1 MSKKL
6 FITILVLCFSFIFL
20 GCQSESE
27 KSDGNNEVEV
37 KNDKPK
43 GKKQEEEKN
52 KPLSEYPELASA
64 PEAPK
69 TMEEVINFPAG
80 MFATDDFDEGNE
92 EVIGEVRKLPAIKGN
107 VDQEVLEAYWNQL
120 LALFAVDYKD
130 PQVILEKLK
139 AKSFG
144 SPEIEDPRY
153 QFKDN
158 LNVEIILDASGSMK
172 AQVNGRTKMDLAKEA
187 INTFTSSLPK
197 EAKVALRVYGHKG
210 TGSDADKEL
219 SCNANEKIYDFQS
232 YDQNKLGEALKSV
245 EAKGWT
251 PVAAS
256 LKEAQKDLSQ
266 FPAEKNTNIIFLVS
280 DGIETCDGEPVVV
293 AKSLK
298 ESNVNPI
305 VNIIGFDVDAEGQK
319 QLQEVAESAA
329 GSYANVYDLDE
340 LNKEF
345 NRAEEIAQ
353 QWNEWKKKALS
364 ENDLQQYLNT
374 SEIYEFTYDW
384 STKHIKE
391 NNNLLGTILYL
402 KEEGKLTDKAYKF
415 LSDKA
420 NNRQAEVVEFSKEIE
435 NDLLDAN
442 NATYKEMNKLINEK
456 YNMNNE

>member
-1 MSKKL
+1 M
-6 FITILVLCFSFIFL
+6 

-27 KSDGNNEVEV
+27 KSDGNNEMKV
-37 KNDKPK
+37 KNEEPK
-43 GKKQEEEKN
+43 DNKQEKEK
-52 KPLSEYPELASA
+52 KDPLIEHPELVSA
-64 PEAPK
+64 PDAPK
-69 TMEEVINFPAG
+69 TLEEVIDYPAG
-80 MFATDDFDEGNE
+80 PFANADFDEGNK
-92 EVIGEVRKLPAIKGN
+92 EVIDEVNKLPAIEEGAEEEFLK
-107 VDQEVLEAYWNQL
+107 AYWNQL
-120 LALFAVDYKD
+120 LSLFAVDYKD
-130 PQVILEKLK
+130 PQIILEKLK
-139 AKSFG
+139 VKSFG
-144 SPEIEDPRY
+144 SPDIEDPRY

-187 INTFTSSLPK
+187 IDTFTSTLPK

-210 TGSDADKEL
+210 TGSDADKEM
-219 SCNANEKIYDFQS
+219 SCKANEKVYDFQS
-232 YDQNKLGEALKSV
+232 YNQSKLNQALSNI

-266 FPAEKNTNIIFLVS
+266 FPAEQNTNIIFLVS
-280 DGIETCDGEPVVV
+280 DGIETCDGNPVEV

-298 ESNVNPI
+298 DSNVNPI

-319 QLQEVAESAA
+319 QLQDVAESAS

-345 NRAEEIAQ
+345 NRAEEIAK
-353 QWNEWKKKALS
+353 QWSEWKRKALN

-391 NNNLLGTILYL
+391 NNNLLGAILYL
-402 KEEGKLTDKAYKF
+402 REEGKLTDDANRY

-420 NNRQAEVVEFSKEIE
+420 NSRQDEVIKYSKEIE
-435 NDLLDAN
+435 NELHKAN
-442 NATYKEMNKLINEK
+442 NATYKEMNKLIKEK
-456 YNMNNE
+456 FNLNND